1 MSREEFPRLL
11 GPYLDG
17 ELSEDQRETV
27 ERYLAG
33 SEEYRKLAAEAEELT
48 RLAKNDRPPE
58 VSAERWRKMLS
69 EIREGGTN
77 QPFAV
82 VSSRPRW
89 LAPLA
94 GLAAILIIGLFI
106 LSADPNSSEKPAD
119 PRKDYAE
126 TTDEEPI
133 RIKTLDD
140 DDEEKERKPLD
151 PRFDE

>member
-1 MSREEFPRLL
+1 MSREEFTRLL

-17 ELSEDQRETV
+17 ELSEEQRETV

>member
-1 MSREEFPRLL
+1 MSREEFTRLL

-17 ELSEDQRETV
+17 ELSEEQRETV

-58 VSAERWRKMLS
+58 VSEERWRKMLS

>member
-1 MSREEFPRLL
+1 MSREEFTRLL

-17 ELSEDQRETV
+17 ELSEEQRETV

-106 LSADPNSSEKPAD
+106 LRAGPNSSEKPAD
-119 PRKDYAE
+119 PRQDYAE

>member
-1 MSREEFPRLL
+1 MSREEFTRLL

-17 ELSEDQRETV
+17 ELSEEQRETV
-27 ERYLAG
+27 EGYLAG
-33 SEEYRKLAAEAEELT
+33 SEEYRKLAAEAEELS

-69 EIREGGTN
+69 DIREGGTN

-106 LSADPNSSEKPAD
+106 LSAGPHSSEKPAD

>member
-1 MSREEFPRLL
+1 MSREEFTRLL

-17 ELSEDQRETV
+17 ELSEEQRETV
-27 ERYLAG
+27 EGYLAG

>member
-1 MSREEFPRLL
+1 MSREEFTRLI

-17 ELSEDQRETV
+17 ELSEEERETV
-27 ERYLAG
+27 EKYLAD

-58 VSAERWRKMLS
+58 ISDERWREMLS
-69 EIREGGTN
+69 EIRAGETN
-77 QPFAV
+77 QPFSV

-94 GLAAILIIGLFI
+94 GIAAILVIGLFI
-106 LSADPNSSEKPAD
+106 LSSAPDSSQKPVA
-119 PRKDYAE
+119 PKKDYAE
-126 TTDEEPI
+126 TTAEEPI
-133 RIKTLDD
+133 RIKTLDE
-140 DDEEKERKPLD
+140 DDEEKERKSTD

>member
-1 MSREEFPRLL
+1 MSREEFTRLL

-17 ELSEDQRETV
+17 ELSEEQRETV
-27 ERYLAG
+27 ERYLAS

-58 VSAERWRKMLS
+58 VSEERWRKMLS

>member
-1 MSREEFPRLL
+1 MSREEFTRLL

-17 ELSEDQRETV
+17 ELSEEQRETV
-27 ERYLAG
+27 EGYLAG

-69 EIREGGTN
+69 EIREGGTH

-106 LSADPNSSEKPAD
+106 LSAGPNSSEKPAD

-126 TTDEEPI
+126 TTAEEPI

>member
-1 MSREEFPRLL
+1 MSREEFTRLL

-17 ELSEDQRETV
+17 ELSEEQRETV
-27 ERYLAG
+27 EGYLAG

-106 LSADPNSSEKPAD
+106 LSAGPNSSEKPAD

>member
-1 MSREEFPRLL
+1 MSREEFTRLL

-17 ELSEDQRETV
+17 ELSEEQRETV
-27 ERYLAG
+27 EGYLAG

-77 QPFAV
+77 HPFAV

-126 TTDEEPI
+126 TTAEEPI

>member
-1 MSREEFPRLL
+1 MSREEFIELI

-17 ELSEDQRETV
+17 ELSGEERETV
-27 ERYLAG
+27 EGYLAS

-58 VSAERWRKMLS
+58 VSDERWRKMLS
-69 EIREGGTN
+69 EIRDGETN

-94 GLAAILIIGLFI
+94 GLAAMLVIGFFI
-106 LSADPNSSEKPAD
+106 LSAGPDCSEKPAA

-126 TTDEEPI
+126 TKAEGPI

-140 DDEEKERKPLD
+140 DDEEKERKPTD

>member
-1 MSREEFPRLL
+1 MSREEFTRLI

-17 ELSEDQRETV
+17 ELSEEERKTV
-27 ERYLAG
+27 EGLLAD

>member
-1 MSREEFPRLL
+1 MSREEFTRLI

-17 ELSEDQRETV
+17 ELSEEERKTV
-27 ERYLAG
+27 EGLLAD

-58 VSAERWRKMLS
+58 ISDERWRKMLS

>member
-1 MSREEFPRLL
+1 MSREEFTRLI

-17 ELSEDQRETV
+17 ELSEEERKTV
-27 ERYLAG
+27 EGLLAG

-58 VSAERWRKMLS
+58 VSDERWQKMLS
-69 EIREGGTN
+69 EIRDGGTN

-94 GLAAILIIGLFI
+94 GLAAMLVIGFFI

-126 TTDEEPI
+126 TTAEEPI

-140 DDEEKERKPLD
+140 EDEEKERKPID

>member
-1 MSREEFPRLL
+1 MSREEFTRLL

-17 ELSEDQRETV
+17 ELSEEQRETV

-58 VSAERWRKMLS
+58 VSEERWRKMLS

-140 DDEEKERKPLD
+140 EDEEKERKPID